1 MNAPLTAPPQPAGAS
16 ATGFTLLCVDDEA
29 NILSALRRLF
39 RPQGYRVLTAG
50 SGAEGLEILA
60 REAVDLVISDMRMPE
75 MDGARFLAQA
85 RAHHP
90 DTVRILLTGYADM
103 ESTVAAI
110 NDGQITRYITKPWND
125 AEVLLTVREGL
136 ERRHLEREKARLEA
150 LTRHQNDTLKALNAG
165 LEAKVEARTEALRNT
180 HEKLKQNFVTSVR
193 VFSHLIELRGGVLA
207 GHSRRVAD
215 LARKIALRLGLGPAE
230 AQDVMLAGLLH
241 DIGKIGV
248 PDHLLIKP
256 VPQMSGEE
264 LGVLRKHVVTGQAAL
279 MGLDNLRQ
287 VAEMIRA
294 HHEQWDGQG
303 YPDRRAGQDI
313 PLGARILA
321 VPNDYDGLQIGT
333 LSARRLRPE
342 EAADLIRRSRGK
354 RYDPQ
359 IVDAFLDVLAGLEG
373 TTGERVLAPDQ
384 LEPGMILSR
393 DLLSADGVL
402 LLAADFVL
410 EPSVI
415 DHIRSFAA
423 EDRMAMRVFVRADK
437 EY

>member
-1 MNAPLTAPPQPAGAS
+1 M
-16 ATGFTLLCVDDEA
+16 
-29 NILSALRRLF
+29 
-39 RPQGYRVLTAG
+39 
-50 SGAEGLEILA
+50 
-60 REAVDLVISDMRMPE
+60 
-75 MDGARFLAQA
+75 
-85 RAHHP
+85 
-90 DTVRILLTGYADM
+90 
-103 ESTVAAI
+103 
-110 NDGQITRYITKPWND
+110 
-125 AEVLLTVREGL
+125 
-136 ERRHLEREKARLEA
+136 
-150 LTRHQNDTLKALNAG
+150 
-165 LEAKVEARTEALRNT
+165 
-180 HEKLKQNFVTSVR
+180 
-193 VFSHLIELRGGVLA
+193 
-207 GHSRRVAD
+207 
-215 LARKIALRLGLGPAE
+215 
-230 AQDVMLAGLLH
+230 
-241 DIGKIGV
+241 